1 LTSGI
6 GVRQFGLMTKPH
18 KSTILGLTIALG
30 LSVSASAQMMIN
42 GAGATF
48 PYPIYSKW
56 FDEYA
61 KVDPSVRFNYQSIGS
76 GGGQKQ
82 ILSQTVDFGASDGP
96 MSDDNLAKAPG
107 KILHI
112 PTVAGA
118 VVITYNLPTNPA
130 LKLDGDTIAGIF
142 LGQIKKWNDPK
153 LTALNPGVK
162 LPDQDIVVVH
172 RSDGSGTTFIFTDYL
187 SKVSSEW
194 KSKAGNNTSVNWP
207 TGIGGKGN
215 EGVSGQV
222 KQTPGAVGY
231 VELIYAKQNKMPYAD
246 VKNSAAEFVKATP
259 ESVTAALA
267 TADIPDDFR
276 FSMTNAPGKDA
287 YPISGATWL
296 LVYEQQKDPAKGKK
310 LVAFLK
316 WALTDGEK
324 MATALDYAPLPD
336 ALRERVLKRIQEIK
350 T

>member
-1 LTSGI
+1 
-6 GVRQFGLMTKPH
+6 MTKFH
-18 KSTILGLTIALG
+18 KSTILGLLLALG
-30 LSVSASAQMMIN
+30 FSAGASAQMAIN

-56 FDEYA
+56 FDAYA

-82 ILSQTVDFGASDGP
+82 ILAQTVDFGASDGP

-118 VVITYNLPTNPA
+118 VVITYNLPGNPA
-130 LKLDGDTIAGIF
+130 LKLDGETIAGIY

-153 LTALNPGVK
+153 LTALNAGVK

-187 SKVSSEW
+187 SKVSPEW

-222 KQTPGAVGY
+222 KQTPGALGY
-231 VELIYAKQNKMPYAD
+231 VELIYAIQNKMPYAD
-246 VKNSAAEFVKATP
+246 VKNSAGEFMKPTI

-287 YPISGATWL
+287 YPICGATWL
-296 LVYEQQKDPAKGKK
+296 LVYQQPKDPAKGKK
-310 LVAFLK
+310 LVQFLK
-316 WALTDGEK
+316 WALTDGEG
-324 MATALDYAPLPD
+324 MAKTLDYAPLP
-336 ALRERVLKRIQEIK
+336 ESVQQRVLKRIDEIK
-350 T
+350 S